1 MSEVSWWMWVLLW
14 TGLVLVAALF
24 LAVLLWS
31 AWRRL
36 LAALRELDRLGALV
50 DRVGAQEPAEPA
62 GRTRVL
68 AARGAS
74 DVFTPVREAR
84 LKYREDSHRRRS
96 ERVERRIARR
106 ALRAQPQ
113 RVQDLHAAR
122 GKELP
127 NG

>member
-14 TGLVLVAALF
+14 SGLVIIAALF
-24 LAVLLWS
+24 LAAALWS

-36 LAALRELDRLGALV
+36 LAALRELDRLGDLV
-50 DRVGAQEPAEPA
+50 DRADAQTPAQS
-62 GRTRVL
+62 TRAHQVL
-68 AARGAS
+68 VQRGAS
-74 DVFTPVREAR
+74 DVFTPTREAR

-106 ALRAQPQ
+106 TLRAQPQ
-113 RVQDLHAAR
+113 RVQDLQAAR
-122 GKELP
+122 GKESP

>member
-1 MSEVSWWMWVLLW
+1 MSWLMWLLLW
-14 TGLVLVAALF
+14 TGLVLVAGAL
-24 LAVLLWS
+24 LVAVLWI

-36 LAALRELDRLGALV
+36 LAALGELDRLGAV
-50 DRVGAQEPAEPA
+50 IERVGSQDPSEAV
-62 GRTRVL
+62 GRTRSL

>member
-1 MSEVSWWMWVLLW
+1 MSVMSWWMWLLLW
-14 TGLVLVAALF
+14 TGLVLVAAAF
-24 LAVLLWS
+24 LAALLWF

-36 LAALRELDRLGALV
+36 LAALGELDRLGAV
-50 DRVGAQEPAEPA
+50 IERVGSQHPSGSA
-62 GRTRVL
+62 GRTRSL
-68 AARGAS
+68 AVRGAS
-74 DVFTPVREAR
+74 DVFTPVRQAR

>member
-1 MSEVSWWMWVLLW
+1 MSWWMWLLLW

-50 DRVGAQEPAEPA
+50 DRAGAQEPAEPA

-68 AARGAS
+68 TVRGAS

-122 GKELP
+122 GKEIP

>member
-1 MSEVSWWMWVLLW
+1 MWVLLW

-74 DVFTPVREAR
+74 DVFTPTREAR

-96 ERVERRIARR
+96 ERIERRIARR
-106 ALRAQPQ
+106 ALRGQPQ
-113 RVQDLHAAR
+113 RVQDLQAAR
-122 GKELP
+122 GKEIP